1 MKCPRCNN
9 EHNVKNGKVLDRQRY
24 KCKSCGL
31 NYSVER
37 RSNDKDLTLKRFAL
51 SMYLE
56 GLGFR
61 SIGRLLKVS
70 HVSVMNWIKL
80 YGQSIKEIRN
90 DKPVEIAEMDEIH
103 TYVGRKK
110 TTDGFGL
117 VLIEKEKSL
126 LISLLGIEEIK
137 VVRRYGKKQKIK

>member
-1 MKCPRCNN
+1 MKCPKCNS
-9 EHNVKNGKVLDRQRY
+9 EHNVKNGIVLERQRY
-24 KCKSCGL
+24 KCKSCNY

-37 RSNDKDLTLKRFAL
+37 RSNDKDSTLKRFAL

-70 HVSVMNWIKL
+70 HVSVINWIKL
-80 YGQSIKEIRN
+80 YGQTIKAIRN

-110 TTDGFGL
+110 TINGFGL

-126 LISLLGIEEIK
+126 LISLLETEETK
-137 VVRRYGKKQKIK
+137 VVQKYGKK